1 MLGTTTS
8 TATVRAAWRPFST
21 TVSVGFASSSKRDP
35 AAFWTSDER
44 LIKAIRRRQETYRLA
59 QVGNSARK
67 KSDRVEAAQ
76 LANAEVRWLVQHVRK
91 LQTDTAASEQNSRQI
106 LDRNSRRKLV
116 AMATQMTR
124 ANVPLSYLL
133 GSMPF
138 GSLPV
143 ELTVRPPTLLPR
155 PETEHWATAVVADLL
170 RAIEASTT
178 SSSSTPP
185 TIRIA
190 DLCTGSGCVALLI
203 AHALRSELGDDADW
217 RVVACDRSPLAVHLA
232 RENAAKLGFSERNV
246 RIVEAD
252 VFSDVDMDGLAS
264 IAGGPFDVVVSNPP
278 YIPRR
283 EWQTLS
289 AEVRA
294 HEDPAALIGE
304 RDIPPATLERV
315 PGEGIVQDGGSDVQ
329 RSFVDRTGLA
339 FHQRLAEL
347 LYRPSFSARDSQ
359 WRAHGVPRLVAEY
372 GKGQQRLV
380 AKLHAELVAPADRLP
395 RVVRLPKHQLVVVGV
410 GNATTHPLTRHSIG
424 QVVLDPLLA
433 RLVAHDAQIR
443 RHLAQARDGLE
454 QERTEA
460 LASGRIDPH
469 ARPDWTQ
476 PVPAQIPLSCAST
489 EGQYLDPNDRVAMPT
504 ELTKVRAGKSGGW
517 AATFPLLVR
526 SDSSSHVYQVEVSLY
541 KPSQAM
547 NLSGVGLRA
556 FLTAHHPNPTDPAV
570 VDDTLVLQDDLDI
583 DFGLVKSKST
593 GSASGHNGVRDIL
606 ARLNVVDTKLARLRI
621 GIGRPPPPAKEAK
634 NEWLPSL
641 GKKAAKAIPVDKWV
655 LSKLSKDELAS
666 CTARDGAVVGQ
677 VETAALEW
685 IQQRCAHIAAAND
698 REPKLAMRKD
708 QFGMHR
714 SVWIY

>member
-1 MLGTTTS
+1 MLSTITS

-21 TVSVGFASSSKRDP
+21 TALVGAASSSSRDP

-44 LIKAIRRRQETYRLA
+44 LIKAIRRRQETYRLS

-67 KSDRVEAAQ
+67 KSDRIEAAQ

-91 LQTDTAASEQNSRQI
+91 LQTDTAASKSSSRQN
-106 LDRNSRRKLV
+106 LDRASRRKLV

-124 ANVPLSYLL
+124 ASVPLSYLL
-133 GSMPF
+133 GSVPF

-143 ELTVRPPTLLPR
+143 ELTVRPPILLPR
-155 PETEHWATAVVADLL
+155 PETEHWATQVVADLL
-170 RAIEASTT
+170 RAIEASSTAG
-178 SSSSTPP
+178 SSALTP
-185 TIRIA
+185 IRIA

-203 AHALRSELGDDADW
+203 AHALRSKLGDDADW
-217 RVVACDRSPLAVHLA
+217 RVVACDRSPLAVQLA
-232 RENAAKLGFSERNV
+232 RENATKLGFSERNV

-252 VFSDVDMDGLAS
+252 VFSDADMDGLAS
-264 IAGGPFDVVVSNPP
+264 IAGGAFDVVLSNPP

-289 AEVRA
+289 AEVKA

-304 RDIPPATLERV
+304 RDVSPATSDRV
-315 PGEGIVQDGGSDVQ
+315 TGQDPVQDGQGDAQ
-329 RSFVDRTGLA
+329 RSFINRTGLA

-347 LYRPSFSARDSQ
+347 LYRPSFAARDSQ
-359 WRAHGVPRLVAEY
+359 LRAHGAPRLVAEY

-380 AKLHAELVAPADRLP
+380 AKLHADLVAPADRMP
-395 RVVRLPKHQLVVVGV
+395 RVVRLSGHQLVVVGV

-443 RHLAQARDGLE
+443 RHLAQARERLE

-469 ARPDWTQ
+469 ARPDWAQ
-476 PVPAQIPLSCAST
+476 PVPARLPLSCAST
-489 EGQYLDPNDRVAMPT
+489 EGQYLDPNDSVAMPS

-517 AATFPLLVR
+517 AATIPLLVR
-526 SDSSSHVYQVEVSLY
+526 ASDCSSDVYQVEVSLY

-556 FLTAHHPNPTDPAV
+556 FLTAHHPNPTDAAV
-570 VDDTLVLQDDLDI
+570 VDDTLVLQDDLDV
-583 DFGLVKSKST
+583 DFGLVKAKST
-593 GSASGHNGVRDIL
+593 GSATGHNGVRDIL
-606 ARLNVVDTKLARLRI
+606 ARLNVADTRLARLRI
-621 GIGRPPPPAKEAK
+621 GIGRPPAPTKEAQ
-634 NEWLPSL
+634 NEWLPRVR
-641 GKKAAKAIPVDKWV
+641 AAKAVPVDKWV
-655 LSKLSKDELAS
+655 LSKLTKDELAS
-666 CTARDGAVVGQ
+666 CTAQDGEVVGQ
-677 VETAALEW
+677 VEKATLEW
-685 IQQRCAHIAAAND
+685 IRQRCSELGVEDASEQ
-698 REPKLAMRKD
+698 RLAMRKD
-708 QFGMHR
+708 QFGIHR